1 MIILVWLFNILKN
14 VWIIQIF
21 ALLHAAVSLGC
32 RMVGM
37 ADDLLLTLLTMLMV
51 VILCLRR
58 ATNVV
63 FMSTAVILANIVG
76 FGLGKG
82 IAALFDLTALP
93 DMAVNPLST
102 FLCTQAV
109 GFLVEFSARRPAF
122 EDARGGDSKGLRWM
136 LTAFVLI
143 IILRLVI
150 TVLDSDLGFTRN
162 FFIEVLVDYIFSC
175 LAIVLVAEYA
185 IRLRERAEK
194 SAEEANLAHFRYQ
207 SLKQQVNPHFLFN
220 SLNTLDCM
228 IQENSNRE
236 ASEYTHKLAEVYRY
250 MLRSEDESLVRLSQ
264 EMDFVSRYMDLQR
277 LRFGG
282 GVELELNIADEAMN
296 RSVVPCSVQLLVE
309 NALKHNAVRPDN
321 PLKIEIR
328 TTRNSVMVSNEKRP
342 RLTPPRS
349 AGMGQRYLRQCYKD
363 IAGKS
368 IVIRETEDKYIVI
381 LPLL

>member
-1 MIILVWLFNILKN
+1 
-14 VWIIQIF
+14 
-21 ALLHAAVSLGC
+21 
-32 RMVGM
+32 MVGM

-122 EDARGGDSKGLRWM
+122 EYARGGDSKGLRWM

-342 RLTPPRS
+342 RITPPRS
-349 AGMGQRYLRQCYKD
+349 AGMGQRYLRQRYKD